1 MPWWFVILTSW
12 DCSCLLKTKKR
23 TFFYGAAGAANPFR
37 YGVESLQTQIYWQE
51 REETEE
57 TDWFV
62 HWKTR
67 CKQEAGARR
76 QVKGSS
82 WQTQQENPTN
92 TRMPTVTRLS
102 HPDLSWGFAAHES
115 LDILAYSK
123 NNTTWDLHMTSK
135 TRNLVFLCTTAVW
148 QFIEIWSSSTRM
160 VATPRLIRNNLE
172 FRAIFS
178 TDSCV
183 YPSGVFTSKYQFG
196 FPKLGSLK
204 SNLSQ

>member
-1 MPWWFVILTSW
+1 MPEWIVIPTSW

-23 TFFYGAAGAANPFR
+23 TSFYGAAGAANPFR
-37 YGVESLQTQIYWQE
+37 CGVESLQTQIYWQE

-67 CKQEAGARR
+67 CKQAAGARR

-102 HPDLSWGFAAHES
+102 HPDLSWGLAARES
-115 LDILAYSK
+115 LDSLAYSK
-123 NNTTWDLHMTSK
+123 NGTTWD
-135 TRNLVFLCTTAVW
+135 
-148 QFIEIWSSSTRM
+148 
-160 VATPRLIRNNLE
+160 RLR
-172 FRAIFS
+172 
-178 TDSCV
+178 TWH
-183 YPSGVFTSKYQFG
+183 
-196 FPKLGSLK
+196 PKLGISSSSVLP
-204 SNLSQ
+204 LSENSSKFGPLPLGWWRHHD